1 MPIGYLVAVTLVAL
15 GTLFAL
21 APLRRPW
28 PLSNRALKVFDQ

>member
-21 APLRRPW
+21 APLRRPS
-28 PLSNRALKVFDQ
+28 PSAS